1 VIVVIVGMNVH
12 ACRAENGV
20 VFHGGGRQRDEIAV
34 VVTVIAVIAS
44 VGSTGCDDESFWKE

>member
-1 VIVVIVGMNVH
+1 LNVH

>member
-1 VIVVIVGMNVH
+1 LNVH
-12 ACRAENGV
+12 ACRDENGV

-44 VGSTGCDDESFWKE
+44 VGSIGCDDESFWKE